1 MNLWRKWF
9 SRDKW
14 ETDASDE
21 LRFHIEQQAAAN
33 ISAGMAPE
41 EARRQATLQFGAAE
55 GVKEDC
61 REQRRGF
68 WLETIWADARY
79 ALRVMRKNPGFA
91 AIAILTLALGI
102 GANTAIFSVVYAVLL
117 KPLPFT
123 NPQQL
128 VAVFAAKPQEGVP
141 KNGTSFPNFEEWRAQ
156 NTVFSELA
164 GNQGHDLNVTG
175 RGEPFVASTG
185 VVTTEIFPLLGVPPF
200 AGRTFVSADGKPGA
214 APVVI
219 LSENLW
225 RGRFGADP
233 NIVGSSVSLDKRL
246 FTIIGVMP
254 AGFRSPFLD
263 RKQDIWVPTVD
274 DPLFG
279 GWMARRSGHWL
290 PVIGRLKP
298 GVSIAQ
304 AQAEMETISTR
315 LAKEFPAE
323 NEGWTVRVVPLQ
335 SEIVGDVKPALL
347 VLLGAVGLVLL
358 IACANIANLLL
369 ARATSRAKEMSV
381 RIALGA
387 GRGRIV
393 RQLLTESAALG
404 VIGGIAGTLLAFWGV
419 NGLRSLLPA
428 EISASR
434 EIHVDGHV
442 LGFALLLSII
452 ASFVFGLAPALFAA
466 GSDLNTSLREGAGR
480 AGAGGRRQVAR
491 SFLAAAE
498 TALAMVLLIGAGLL
512 VRSFVTLMSVSPGFR
527 SEHLMKAEVSL
538 PQFEYSKPE
547 QWNAFTND
555 LLARIQAEP
564 GLHETAVG
572 IPLPLA
578 DGFVNLGF
586 TIEGVAAPPSSSPR
600 TADYVAATPGY
611 FGVMGIPLLK
621 GRGFSDT
628 DVASGPRVT
637 VISEAMARQYFPNQ
651 DPIGKR
657 ITFGFPP
664 DGDALR
670 EIVGVVGDVRDV
682 ALQQAPAAMMYVPFA
697 QAPFWGAVFVTRS
710 NLNLGT
716 FADAIRRDTSAID
729 KDLPVTDI
737 AAMPDVVNAS
747 VAQPRFQMVLLGLF
761 GALALVLAAV
771 GIYGVI
777 SYSVV
782 QRTHEIGI
790 RMSLGAQPRQILRL
804 VVGQGVKLA
813 LVGIAAGCVAALAL
827 TRLMMSL
834 LFEVSP
840 ADPLTFLGVAIV
852 LALVAMAACFIP
864 ARRAMRVDPMTAL
877 RYE

>member
-1 MNLWRKWF
+1 MSWF
-9 SRDKW
+9 SRRKW
-14 ETDASDE
+14 EQDASDE
-21 LRFHIEQQAAAN
+21 LRFHIEQQTAAN
-33 ISAGMAPE
+33 IAAGIQPE
-41 EARRQATLQFGAAE
+41 EARRRASLQFGAVE

-61 REQRRGF
+61 REQRSGF
-68 WLETIWADARY
+68 WLETLVADARY
-79 ALRVMRKNPGFA
+79 ALRVMRKNPGFV

-128 VAVFAAKPQEGVP
+128 VVVFAAKPREGVP
-141 KNGTSFPNFEEWRAQ
+141 KTGTSFPNFEEWRAQ

-164 GNQGHDLNVTG
+164 GNQEHDLNVTG
-175 RGEPFVASTG
+175 RGEPFVAHTG
-185 VVTTEIFPLLGVPPF
+185 VVTTEFFPLLAVPPL
-200 AGRTFVSADGKPGA
+200 AGRTFVPADGKLGA
-214 APVVI
+214 APVVV

-225 RGRFGADP
+225 RGRFGSDP
-233 NIVGSSVSLDKRL
+233 NIVGSSVSLDKRV

-254 AGFRSPFLD
+254 AGFRSPFLA
-263 RKQDIWVPTVD
+263 RNQDIWVPTVD

-304 AQAEMETISTR
+304 AQAEMETVSAR
-315 LAKEFPAE
+315 LAKEFPGE
-323 NEGWTVRVVPLQ
+323 NEGWTARVVPLH

-347 VLLGAVGLVLL
+347 LLLGAVGLVLL
-358 IACANIANLLL
+358 ISCANIANLLL

-404 VIGGIAGTLLAFWGV
+404 VLGGIAGMLLAFWGV
-419 NGLRSLLPA
+419 NALRTLPPA
-428 EISASR
+428 EIATVS
-434 EIHVDGHV
+434 EIRVDRYV
-442 LGFALLLSII
+442 LGFALLLSIV
-452 ASFVFGLAPALFAA
+452 ASLIFGLAPALFAA
-466 GSDLNTSLREGAGR
+466 GSDLNTNLREAAGR
-480 AGAGGRRQVAR
+480 TGAVGRRQTAR
-491 SFLAAAE
+491 SFLATAE

-512 VRSFVTLMSVSPGFR
+512 VRSFVTLMSVNPGFR

-547 QWNAFTND
+547 QWNAFAND

-564 GLHETAVG
+564 GLRETAIG

-586 TIEGVAAPPSSSPR
+586 SIEGVAPPPSSSPR

-621 GRGFSDT
+621 GRDFT
-628 DVASGPRVT
+628 DLDLSSAPCVT
-637 VISEAMARQYFPNQ
+637 IISEAMARQYFPNQ

-664 DGDALR
+664 NGEAIR

-682 ALQQAPAAMMYVPFA
+682 ALNQAPAAMMYVPFA
-697 QAPFWGAVFVTRS
+697 QAPFWGVVVVSRG
-710 NLNLGT
+710 NLSLAA
-716 FADAIRRDTSAID
+716 FAEAIRRDASAID

-737 AAMPDVVNAS
+737 AAMPDAVNAS
-747 VAQPRFQMVLLGLF
+747 VAQPRFQTLLLGLF
-761 GALALVLAAV
+761 GALALILAAV

-777 SYSVV
+777 SYSVI

-790 RMSLGAQPRQILRL
+790 RMSLGAQPSQVLRL
-804 VVGQGVKLA
+804 VMGQGVKLA
-813 LVGIAAGCVAALAL
+813 LAGIVIGSAAALAL
-827 TRLMMSL
+827 TQLMRSL
-834 LFEVSP
+834 LYEVSP
-840 ADPLTFLGVAIV
+840 ADPLTFAGIAALLVGVA
-852 LALVAMAACFIP
+852 LAACYIP

>member
-1 MNLWRKWF
+1 MSWF
-9 SRDKW
+9 SRRKW
-14 ETDASDE
+14 EQDASDE
-21 LRFHIEQQAAAN
+21 LRFHIEQQTAAN
-33 ISAGMAPE
+33 IAAGIQPE
-41 EARRQATLQFGAAE
+41 EARRRASLQFGAVE

-61 REQRRGF
+61 REQRSGF
-68 WLETIWADARY
+68 WLETLVADARY
-79 ALRVMRKNPGFA
+79 ALRVMRKNPGFV

-128 VAVFAAKPQEGVP
+128 VVVFAAKPREGVP
-141 KNGTSFPNFEEWRAQ
+141 KTGTSFPNFEEWRAQ

-164 GNQGHDLNVTG
+164 GNQEHDLNVTG
-175 RGEPFVASTG
+175 RGEPFVAHTG
-185 VVTTEIFPLLGVPPF
+185 VVTTEFFPLLAVPPL
-200 AGRTFVSADGKPGA
+200 AGRTFVPADGKLGA
-214 APVVI
+214 APVVV

-225 RGRFGADP
+225 RGRFGSDP
-233 NIVGSSVSLDKRL
+233 NIVGSSVSLDKRV

-254 AGFRSPFLD
+254 AGFRSPFLA
-263 RKQDIWVPTVD
+263 RNQDIWVPTVD

-304 AQAEMETISTR
+304 AQAEMETVSAR
-315 LAKEFPAE
+315 LAKEFPGE
-323 NEGWTVRVVPLQ
+323 NEGWTARVVPLH

-347 VLLGAVGLVLL
+347 LLLGAVGLVLL
-358 IACANIANLLL
+358 ISCANIANLLL

-404 VIGGIAGTLLAFWGV
+404 VLGGIAGMLLAFWGV
-419 NGLRSLLPA
+419 NALRTLPPA
-428 EISASR
+428 EIATVS
-434 EIHVDGHV
+434 EIRVDRYV
-442 LGFALLLSII
+442 LGFALLLSIV
-452 ASFVFGLAPALFAA
+452 ASLIFGLAPALFAA
-466 GSDLNTSLREGAGR
+466 GSDLNTNLREAAGR
-480 AGAGGRRQVAR
+480 TGAVGRRQTAR
-491 SFLAAAE
+491 SFLATAE

-512 VRSFVTLMSVSPGFR
+512 VRSFVTLMSVNPGFR

-538 PQFEYSKPE
+538 PQFQYSKPE
-547 QWNAFTND
+547 QWNAFAND

-564 GLHETAVG
+564 GLRETAIG

-586 TIEGVAAPPSSSPR
+586 SIEGVAPPPSSSPR

-621 GRGFSDT
+621 GRDFT
-628 DVASGPRVT
+628 DLDLSSAPCVT
-637 VISEAMARQYFPNQ
+637 IISEAMARQYFPNQ

-664 DGDALR
+664 NGEAIR

-682 ALQQAPAAMMYVPFA
+682 ALNQAPAAMMYVPFA
-697 QAPFWGAVFVTRS
+697 QAPFWGVVVVSRG
-710 NLNLGT
+710 NLSLAA
-716 FADAIRRDTSAID
+716 FAEAIRRDASAID

-737 AAMPDVVNAS
+737 AAMPDAVNAS
-747 VAQPRFQMVLLGLF
+747 VAQPRFQTLLLGLF
-761 GALALVLAAV
+761 GALALILAAV

-777 SYSVV
+777 SYSVI

-790 RMSLGAQPRQILRL
+790 RMSLGAQPSQVLRL
-804 VVGQGVKLA
+804 VMGQGVKLA
-813 LVGIAAGCVAALAL
+813 LAGIVIGSAAALAL
-827 TRLMMSL
+827 TQLMRSL
-834 LFEVSP
+834 LYEVSP
-840 ADPLTFLGVAIV
+840 ADPLTFAGIAALLVGVA
-852 LALVAMAACFIP
+852 LAACYIP

>member
-1 MNLWRKWF
+1 MSWF
-9 SRDKW
+9 SHKKW
-14 ETDASDE
+14 EQDANDE
-21 LRFHIEQQAAAN
+21 LRFHIEQQTAAN
-33 ISAGMAPE
+33 IAAGMLPD
-41 EARRQATLQFGAAE
+41 EARRQAALQFGAVE
-55 GVKEDC
+55 GVKENC
-61 REQRRGF
+61 REQRRAF
-68 WLETIWADARY
+68 WLETFIADARY
-79 ALRVMRKNPGFA
+79 ALRVMRKNPGFT

-128 VAVFAAKPQEGVP
+128 VVVFAAKPQEGVP
-141 KNGTSFPNFEEWRAQ
+141 KTGTSFPNFEEWRAQ

-164 GNQGHDLNVTG
+164 GNQEHDLNVTG
-175 RGEPFVASTG
+175 RGEPFVAHTG
-185 VVTTEIFPLLGVPPF
+185 VVTTELFPLLAVPPL
-200 AGRTFVSADGKPGA
+200 AGRTLVSADGKPGA

-225 RGRFGADP
+225 RGRFGSDP

-254 AGFRSPFLD
+254 AGFRSPFLA
-263 RKQDIWVPTVD
+263 RKQDIWVPTLD

-298 GVSIAQ
+298 GVSVAQ
-304 AQAEMETISTR
+304 AQAEMETVSAR
-315 LAKEFPAE
+315 LAKEFPAD

-404 VIGGIAGTLLAFWGV
+404 LLGGIAGMLLAFWGV
-419 NGLRSLLPA
+419 NGLRTLLPA
-428 EISASR
+428 EIADSH
-434 EIHVDGHV
+434 EINVDGHV
-442 LGFALLLSII
+442 LGFALLLSIV
-452 ASFVFGLAPALFAA
+452 ASFIFGLAPALFAA
-466 GSDLNTSLREGAGR
+466 GSDLNTNLREAAGR
-480 AGAGGRRQVAR
+480 AGAGGRRQTAR
-491 SFLAAAE
+491 GVLAAAE

-512 VRSFVTLMSVSPGFR
+512 LRSFVTLMSVSPGFH

-547 QWNAFTND
+547 QWNAFAKD
-555 LLARIQAEP
+555 LLARIQDEP
-564 GLHETAVG
+564 GLRETTIG

-578 DGFVNLGF
+578 DGFVNLAF
-586 TIEGVAAPPSSSPR
+586 AIEGVSAPPSSSPR

-621 GRGFSDT
+621 GRGFT
-628 DVASGPRVT
+628 DLDVSSGPRVAI
-637 VISEAMARQYFPNQ
+637 ISEAMAHQYFPNQ

-664 DGDALR
+664 NGETIR

-682 ALQQAPAAMMYVPFA
+682 ALNQAPAAMMYVPFA
-697 QAPFWGAVFVTRS
+697 QAPFWGVVVATRS
-710 NLNLGT
+710 NLSLAT
-716 FADAIRRDTSAID
+716 FAEAIRRDASAID

-737 AAMPDVVNAS
+737 AAMPDAVNAS
-747 VAQPRFQMVLLGLF
+747 VAQPRFQTLLLGLF
-761 GALALVLAAV
+761 GALALILAAV

-777 SYSVV
+777 SYSVI

-790 RMSLGAQPRQILRL
+790 RMSLGAQPSQVLRL
-804 VVGQGVKLA
+804 VMGQGAKLA
-813 LVGIAAGCVAALAL
+813 LAGIVIGGAAAVAL
-827 TRLMMSL
+827 TRLMRSL

-840 ADPLTFLGVAIV
+840 ADPLTFAGIAAL
-852 LALVAMAACFIP
+852 LVAVALAACYIP

>member
-1 MNLWRKWF
+1 MNRF
-9 SRDKW
+9 SRKKW
-14 ETDASDE
+14 EQDANDE
-21 LRFHIEQQAAAN
+21 LRFHIEQQSAAN
-33 ISAGMAPE
+33 IAAGIPPD
-41 EARRQATLQFGAAE
+41 EARRQAALQFGAVE
-55 GVKEDC
+55 GVKEGC
-61 REQRRGF
+61 REQRRAF
-68 WLETIWADARY
+68 WLETLIADVRY
-79 ALRVMRKNPGFA
+79 ALRVMRKNPGFT

-117 KPLPFT
+117 KPLPFK

-141 KNGTSFPNFEEWRAQ
+141 KTGVSFPNFEEWRAQ

-164 GNQGHDLNVTG
+164 GNQEHDLNVTG
-175 RGEPFVASTG
+175 RGEPFVARTG
-185 VVTTEIFPLLGVPPF
+185 VVTTEFFPLLAVPPL
-200 AGRTFVSADGKPGA
+200 AGRTFVPADGKPGA
-214 APVVI
+214 VPVVV

-225 RGRFGADP
+225 RGRFGSDP

-254 AGFRSPFLD
+254 VGFRSPFLA
-263 RKQDIWVPTVD
+263 RNQDIWVPTVD

-304 AQAEMETISTR
+304 AQAEMETISAR

-323 NEGWTVRVVPLQ
+323 NEGWTARVVPLQ

-358 IACANIANLLL
+358 ISCANIANLLL

-404 VIGGIAGTLLAFWGV
+404 LLGGIAGMLLAFWSV
-419 NGLRSLLPA
+419 NALRTVLPA
-428 EISASR
+428 EIATVS
-434 EIHVDGHV
+434 EIHVDGYV
-442 LGFALLLSII
+442 LGFALLLSIV
-452 ASFVFGLAPALFAA
+452 ASFIFGLAPALFAA
-466 GSDLNTSLREGAGR
+466 GSDLNTNLREAAGR
-480 AGAGGRRQVAR
+480 AGAGGRRQTAR

-512 VRSFVTLMSVSPGFR
+512 VRSFVTLMSVSPGFH
-527 SEHLMKAEVSL
+527 SEQLMKAEVTL

-547 QWNAFTND
+547 QWNAFASD

-564 GLHETAVG
+564 GLRESAIG

-586 TIEGVAAPPSSSPR
+586 AIEGLAPPPSSSPR

-611 FGVMGIPLLK
+611 FGVMRIPLLK
-621 GRGFSDT
+621 GRDFT
-628 DVASGPRVT
+628 DLDLSSAPRVT
-637 VISEAMARQYFPNQ
+637 IISEAMARQYFPNQ

-664 DGDALR
+664 NGDAIR

-682 ALQQAPAAMMYVPFA
+682 ALNQAPAAMMYVPFA
-697 QAPFWGAVFVTRS
+697 QAPFWGVVVATRS
-710 NLNLGT
+710 NLSLAT
-716 FADAIRRDTSAID
+716 FAEAIRRDAAAID
-729 KDLPVTDI
+729 KDLPVTDV
-737 AAMPDVVNAS
+737 AAMPDAVS
-747 VAQPRFQMVLLGLF
+747 VSIAQPRFQTLLLGLF
-761 GALALVLAAV
+761 GALALILAAV

-777 SYSVV
+777 SYSVI

-790 RMSLGAQPRQILRL
+790 RMSLGAQPAQVLRL
-804 VVGQGVKLA
+804 VMEQGAKLA
-813 LVGIAAGCVAALAL
+813 LAGILIGGAAALAL
-827 TRLMMSL
+827 TRLMRSL
-834 LFEVSP
+834 LFEVGP
-840 ADPLTFLGVAIV
+840 ADPLTFAGVA
-852 LALVAMAACFIP
+852 ALLVGVALAACYIP
-864 ARRAMRVDPMTAL
+864 ARRAMRIDPMTAL

>member
-1 MNLWRKWF
+1 MSWF
-9 SRDKW
+9 SRRKW
-14 ETDASDE
+14 EQDASDE
-21 LRFHIEQQAAAN
+21 LRFHIEQQTAAN
-33 ISAGMAPE
+33 IAAGIQPE
-41 EARRQATLQFGAAE
+41 EARRRASLQFGAVE

-68 WLETIWADARY
+68 WLETLVADARY
-79 ALRVMRKNPGFA
+79 ALRVMRKNPGFS

-128 VAVFAAKPQEGVP
+128 VVVFAAKPREGVP
-141 KNGTSFPNFEEWRAQ
+141 KTGTSFPNFEEWRAQ

-164 GNQGHDLNVTG
+164 GNQEHDLNVTG
-175 RGEPFVASTG
+175 RGEPFVAHTG
-185 VVTTEIFPLLGVPPF
+185 VVTTEFFPLLAVPPL
-200 AGRTFVSADGKPGA
+200 AGRTFVPADGKLGA
-214 APVVI
+214 APVVV

-225 RGRFGADP
+225 RGRFGSDP
-233 NIVGSSVSLDKRL
+233 NIVGSSVSLDKRV

-254 AGFRSPFLD
+254 AGFRSPFLA
-263 RKQDIWVPTVD
+263 RNQDIWVPTVD

-304 AQAEMETISTR
+304 AQAEMETVSAR
-315 LAKEFPAE
+315 LAKEFPGE
-323 NEGWTVRVVPLQ
+323 NEGWTARVVPLH

-347 VLLGAVGLVLL
+347 LLLGAVGLVLL
-358 IACANIANLLL
+358 ISCANIANLLL

-404 VIGGIAGTLLAFWGV
+404 VLGGIAGMLLAFWGV
-419 NGLRSLLPA
+419 NALRTLPPA
-428 EISASR
+428 EIATVS
-434 EIHVDGHV
+434 EIRVDRYV
-442 LGFALLLSII
+442 LGFALLLSIV
-452 ASFVFGLAPALFAA
+452 ASLIFGLAPALFAA
-466 GSDLNTSLREGAGR
+466 GSDLNTNLREAAGR
-480 AGAGGRRQVAR
+480 TGAVGRRQTAR
-491 SFLAAAE
+491 SFLATAE

-547 QWNAFTND
+547 QWNAFAND

-564 GLHETAVG
+564 GLRETAIG

-586 TIEGVAAPPSSSPR
+586 SIEGVALPPSSSPR

-621 GRGFSDT
+621 GRDFT
-628 DVASGPRVT
+628 DLDLSSAPRVT
-637 VISEAMARQYFPNQ
+637 IISEAMARQYFPNQ

-664 DGDALR
+664 NGEAIR

-682 ALQQAPAAMMYVPFA
+682 ALNQAPAAMMYVPFA
-697 QAPFWGAVFVTRS
+697 QAPFWGVVVVSRG
-710 NLNLGT
+710 NLSLAA
-716 FADAIRRDTSAID
+716 FAEAIRRDASAID

-737 AAMPDVVNAS
+737 AAMPDAVNAS
-747 VAQPRFQMVLLGLF
+747 VAQPRFQTLLLGLF
-761 GALALVLAAV
+761 GALALILAAV

-777 SYSVV
+777 SYSVI

-790 RMSLGAQPRQILRL
+790 RMSLGAQPSQVLRL
-804 VVGQGVKLA
+804 VMGQGVKLA
-813 LVGIAAGCVAALAL
+813 LAGIVIGSAAALAL
-827 TRLMMSL
+827 TQLMRSL
-834 LFEVSP
+834 LYEVSP
-840 ADPLTFLGVAIV
+840 ADPLTFAGIAALLVGVA
-852 LALVAMAACFIP
+852 LAACYIP